1 MGLNIPLTN
10 ATDVSAGPAGSTK
23 RLHLS
28 SPVHNYGFKEDYVP
42 PARFSAGKPLD
53 SREETAHRDIG
64 SRFGQRLRE
73 LRQER
78 NLTQSQMAK
87 KFGIDRSFISDVE
100 RGRKSISL
108 GLLEVVALGLK
119 ISLSVLFK
127 DI

>member
-1 MGLNIPLTN
+1 MLMGLNIPLTN
-10 ATDVSAGPAGSTK
+10 ATDVPATPAK

-28 SPVHNYGFKEDYVP
+28 SPVHNYGFKEDYVA
-42 PARFSAGKPLD
+42 PARFSAGKPVD
-53 SREETAHRDIG
+53 GRAETAHRDIG

-119 ISLSVLFK
+119 VSLSALFK
-127 DI
+127 DL

>member
-1 MGLNIPLTN
+1 MLMGPIMQNTFSSEA
-10 ATDVSAGPAGSTK
+10 ATVPTK
-23 RLHLS
+23 RLPLS
-28 SPVHNYGFKEDYVP
+28 APVHNYGFKDDFGTSTRYIP
-42 PARFSAGKPLD
+42 GKAAENRTD
-53 SREETAHRDIG
+53 SPHRDIG

-119 ISLSVLFK
+119 VSLSDLFR
-127 DI
+127 DL

>member
-1 MGLNIPLTN
+1 MGLNTARTN
-10 ATDVSAGPAGSTK
+10 ATDVPAAPGK

-42 PARFSAGKPLD
+42 PARFSAAKPLD
-53 SREETAHRDIG
+53 GREEMAHRDIG

-119 ISLSVLFK
+119 VSLSVLFK
-127 DI
+127 DL

>member
-1 MGLNIPLTN
+1 MGLNIPLIN
-10 ATDVSAGPAGSTK
+10 ATDVPASPAK
-23 RLHLS
+23 RFQLS
-28 SPVHNYGFKEDYVP
+28 SPVHNYGLKEDYVSP
-42 PARFSAGKPLD
+42 VRFPAAKPGD
-53 SREETAHRDIG
+53 GRAETEHRDIG

-119 ISLSVLFK
+119 VSLSDLFK
-127 DI
+127 DL